1 MRRQSARS
9 ICCLRLALVLPYMA
23 LACFGQFLHSHAW
36 HDESGCAAA
45 LAVWQPLPGVERHPA
60 LPLGELQPGLAH
72 DDHCAICGWTS
83 RTQSHPIAHATYAL
97 VAPHVAPAEA
107 LALVVHP
114 TPSHTP
120 PSVRA
125 PPQV

>member
-1 MRRQSARS
+1 MRRQSAGS
-9 ICCLRLALVLPYMA
+9 ICCFRLALVLPYMA
-23 LACFGQFLHSHAW
+23 LACFGQFLHSHASR
-36 HDESGCAAA
+36 DESGGAV
-45 LAVWQPLPGVERHPA
+45 LAVWQPLPGAERHPG
-60 LPLGELQPGLAH
+60 LPPGELQAAPDH
-72 DDHCAICGWTS
+72 DDHCAACAWTS
-83 RTQSHPIAHATYAL
+83 GTQSHPIAHATYAL